1 MIENTYS
8 QINHQKLSNNLE
20 HNFVTELERHQN
32 IVHKVCRI
40 YTSNKDQHNDLF
52 QEITI
57 QLWKAYPKFRG
68 DSKFSTWMYRVALNT
83 AITLYRKSKR
93 RVKTQ
98 DYESVIFKI
107 SSEDY
112 DDTEEEQ
119 LKLMYKAIKQLSD
132 IEKALIFLYLED
144 KNYKEIAQTIGITEV
159 NARVKMNRIKTKLR
173 KILNP

>member
-1 MIENTYS
+1 MST
-8 QINHQKLSNNLE
+8 NLE
-20 HNFVTELERHQN
+20 HNFVSELERHQN

-40 YTSNKDQHNDLF
+40 YTSGRDQHNDLF

-93 RVKTQ
+93 TVNTQ
-98 DYESVIFKI
+98 DYETVVYKI
-107 SSEDY
+107 TSEDY

-119 LKLMYKAIKQLSD
+119 LKIMYKAIKQLSD

-144 KNYKEIAQTIGITEV
+144 KNYKEIAETIGITEV
-159 NARVKMNRIKTKLR
+159 NARVKMNRIKTKLK